1 VLVPLII
8 VTAITVLGSFVCS
21 LWESTLLTLNP
32 VRLETLARE
41 GHGYAQT
48 WLRLK
53 KDIDR
58 PISAILIINTVS
70 NTGGATIA
78 GSLFGEVFGSV
89 YLGFFMAGLTLT
101 ILYFA
106 EIGPKV
112 IGATYA
118 EQIAPFLGTPLAIVT
133 WFMTPAIWLTSAF
146 STMLRSREGDRPTMS
161 TADIEVLA
169 QLARSSNVI
178 ALEQE
183 RIIQNAVDLSDTEVG
198 EIMIPRDLIVY
209 FRLDRPTEENL
220 RLGQHA
226 MHTRYPVSH
235 SEDPDDIMGYINY
248 KDLIGFRMHGNELNL
263 ESFIRPIFTVKS
275 ELDLNTALK
284 QMNARQHHIAL
295 VKNAEGEVEGMVS
308 LEDII
313 EELVG
318 DIEDEFEFDQS
329 ANTVIPITDGLWRVG
344 AALTLDKVGAILE
357 RDLTSESPRESL
369 GQWLERRLGKS
380 RHIPGV
386 SCEYEGI
393 RFTIQQARRGKIYQV
408 IVEVSS
414 PEKEEQEAA
423 SPAPPASDFSP
434 HG

>member
-1 VLVPLII
+1 MLFPLIV
-8 VTAITVLGSFVCS
+8 VTAFTVLGSFVCS
-21 LWESTLLTLNP
+21 LWESTLLSLNP

-41 GHGYAQT
+41 GRGYAQV

-53 KDIDR
+53 SNIDR

-78 GSLFGEVFGSV
+78 GSLFGSYFGSA

-118 EQIAPFLGTPLAIVT
+118 EQVAPFLGTPLAIVT
-133 WFMTPAIWLTSAF
+133 WLMTPAIWLTSAF
-146 STMLRSREGDRPTMS
+146 SSMLRRHEEKGPTLS
-161 TADIEVLA
+161 AADIEVLA
-169 QLARSSNVI
+169 QIARNSNVI

-183 RIIQNAVDLSDTEVG
+183 RIIQNAVDLADTTVR
-198 EIMIPRDLIVY
+198 EIMIPADLMVY

-248 KDLIGFRMHGNELNL
+248 KDLIGFRIHGNELNL
-263 ESFIRPIFTVKS
+263 ESFIRPIFTVKP

-284 QMNARQHHIAL
+284 QMNARQHHIAV
-295 VKNAEGEVEGMVS
+295 VKTEDGQVAGMVS

-329 ANTVIPITDGLWRVG
+329 ANTVIPITEGLWRVG

-357 RDLTSESPRESL
+357 RDITSENPRESL
-369 GQWLERRLGKS
+369 GQWLEQRLGRS
-380 RHIPGV
+380 RHIPGI
-386 SCEYEGI
+386 SYDFEGI
-393 RFTIQQARRGKIYQV
+393 RFTIQQARRGKIYQIV
-408 IVEVSS
+408 VEVSG
-414 PEKEEQEAA
+414 
-423 SPAPPASDFSP
+423 PAESAHADLPPSDFTP
-434 HG
+434 RD

>member
-1 VLVPLII
+1 MILLIL

-21 LWESTLLTLNP
+21 LWESTLLSLNP

-41 GHGYAQT
+41 GKGYAKT
-48 WLRLK
+48 WLNLK

-58 PISAILIINTVS
+58 PIAAILIINTVS

-78 GSLFGEVFGSV
+78 GSLFGTHFGSV

-118 EQIAPFLGTPLAIVT
+118 EQVAPFLGTPLAVLIWLMAPV
-133 WFMTPAIWLTSAF
+133 IWLTSAF
-146 STMLRSREGDRPTMS
+146 SSMLKNKNTNGPQMS
-161 TADIEVLA
+161 ALDIEVMA
-169 QLARSSNVI
+169 QQARNSNVI
-178 ALEQE
+178 ELEQE
-183 RIIQNAVDLSDTEVG
+183 RIIQNAVDLSETLVE
-198 EIMIPRDLIVY
+198 EIMIPRELIVF

-235 SEDPDDIMGYINY
+235 TADPDDIMGYINY
-248 KDLIGFRMHGNELNL
+248 KDLIGFRVHGNELNL
-263 ESFIRPIFTVKS
+263 ESFIRPVFTVKAS
-275 ELDLNTALK
+275 MDLNAALK
-284 QMNARQHHIAL
+284 LMNARQHHIAL
-295 VKNAEGEVEGMVS
+295 VKGGDGKVHGMVS

-357 RDLTSESPRESL
+357 RELSGNNPRESL
-369 GQWLERRLGKS
+369 GQWLEKQLGQS
-380 RHIPGV
+380 RHIPGI
-386 SCEYEGI
+386 SYEDEGI

-408 IVEVSS
+408 IVETD
-414 PEKEEQEAA
+414 AT
-423 SPAPPASDFSP
+423 SPAPLPLAPSSDFSP
-434 HG
+434 RE

>member
-1 VLVPLII
+1 MIALVI
-8 VTAITVLGSFVCS
+8 VTLITVLGSFICS
-21 LWESTLLTLNP
+21 LWESTLLSLNP
-32 VRLETLARE
+32 VRLETMARE
-41 GHGYAQT
+41 GKGYAQT

-53 KDIDR
+53 QDIDR
-58 PISAILIINTVS
+58 PIAAILIINTVS

-78 GSLFGEVFGSV
+78 GSLFGTHFGSV
-89 YLGFFMAGLTLT
+89 YLGIFMAGLTLT

-118 EQIAPFLGTPLAIVT
+118 EKVAPFLGTPLAIVT
-133 WFMTPAIWLTSAF
+133 WLMTPAIWMTSAF
-146 STMLRSREGDRPTMS
+146 SSLLKSKDNGEPS
-161 TADIEVLA
+161 VSPADIEVMA
-169 QLARSSNVI
+169 EKARTSNTI
-178 ALEQE
+178 DLGQE
-183 RIIQNAVDLSDTEVG
+183 RIIQNAVDLSETKIE
-198 EIMIPRDLIVY
+198 EIMIPRDLIVF

-235 SEDPDDIMGYINY
+235 TNDPDDIMGYINY

-263 ESFIRPIFTVKS
+263 ESFIRPIFTVTA
-275 ELDLNTALK
+275 ETDLSTALK

-295 VKNAEGEVEGMVS
+295 VKSEDDEVQGMCS

-357 RDLTSESPRESL
+357 RDFSCDNPRESL
-369 GQWLERRLGKS
+369 GQWLEKQLGKS
-380 RHIPGV
+380 RHIPGISYDYAGV
-386 SCEYEGI
+386 

-408 IVEVSS
+408 IVETETPGASS
-414 PEKEEQEAA
+414 SQTR
-423 SPAPPASDFSP
+423 PATDFSP
-434 HG
+434 RED